1 MAGEDRDRRFEK
13 ALAQQLRRDAR
24 YDAAACLDPETLAA
38 YHERLLA
45 AEEMSAAKNHLV
57 ACARCQEILAQ
68 LEATQEVVDLQDQR
82 KVPVSMQAKGGALRA
97 ATARE
102 PELLAAHAAAPVAAT
117 SKVVQLATKRS
128 SRLRWAAPIG
138 AIAAVLLLWVGVNG
152 FRSQHRFSKQATQVA
167 ENRSENG
174 RRQESAPASPSFERQ
189 KNEAVAHDELKEQ
202 PAASPPS
209 TAKSPSEDRGSIAAL
224 NAPRAESKTAKK
236 PPAAPHATTREL
248 ADAAKPSSGFGLGSG
263 GAPSIEKSQEEEV
276 AQAKSDGVEA
286 MRSRRD
292 TLDADK
298 KLPAAA
304 GALSGVAAAP
314 PPPAPAQKAMQSVA
328 ESVEV
333 SSANA
338 LSKDVNDTRAYSK
351 VVLAGGLATPFSVE
365 APGGKSVWR
374 FGDQGAIFHSKNSGK
389 AWESQI
395 SGVTAKLI
403 TGSSP
408 SEKVC
413 WIAGANGTLLRTT
426 NGGKHWQLVITPIA
440 GDLGGVHS
448 TDANHASIWDAPN
461 RASYQT
467 ADGGVTWQRT
477 PNE

>member
-1 MAGEDRDRRFEK
+1 MPGEDRDRLFEK
-13 ALAQQLRRDAR
+13 ALAQQLRRAAA

-38 YHERLLA
+38 YHERLLS
-45 AEEMSAAKNHLV
+45 AEEMSTAKNHLV

-68 LEATQEVVDLQDQR
+68 LEATQEVVDLEDQR
-82 KVPVSMQAKGGALRA
+82 KVPVSMQAKGGALRDA
-97 ATARE
+97 IAEE
-102 PELLAAHAAAPVAAT
+102 PDLLASRAAAPAAAKG
-117 SKVVQLATKRS
+117 KVVELATKRGAM
-128 SRLRWAAPIG
+128 LRWAAPIG
-138 AIAAVLLLWVGVNG
+138 AIAAVLLLWVGVSE
-152 FRSQHRFSKQATQVA
+152 FRTQHRFSEQATQVA
-167 ENRSENG
+167 ERGSENG
-174 RRQESAPASPSFERQ
+174 RRQESEPASPAFERQ
-189 KNEAVAHDELKEQ
+189 KNEAVARDELKEQ
-202 PAASPPS
+202 AAASPRS
-209 TAKSPSEDRGSIAAL
+209 TAKSPSEDPGSVSAL
-224 NAPRAESKTAKK
+224 HAPLRAGSKTEKK
-236 PPAAPHATTREL
+236 SPAAPQATTREL
-248 ADAAKPSSGFGLGSG
+248 ADAAKPSSGFGVGSG
-263 GAPSIEKSQEEEV
+263 EAPSIEKPKQEEV

-286 MRSRRD
+286 IESRRD

-298 KLPAAA
+298 KLQAAA

-314 PPPAPAQKAMQSVA
+314 PPAPSLKAKQSAA

-333 SSANA
+333 SSANV
-338 LSKDVNDTRAYSK
+338 LSKDANDKRAYST
-351 VVLAGGLATPFSVE
+351 VALAGGLATPFSVE

-395 SGVTAKLI
+395 SGVTAKLT

-467 ADGGVTWQRT
+467 ADGGVSWQRT
-477 PNE
+477 ANE